1 MADTALERY
10 NKDVQQQEKVEKT
23 KPGEI
28 RTLNEFQ
35 SSFLKALEN
44 IGEPQKPVKYFK
56 PLKEAFK
63 DSKKAQDTSILRF
76 GLFLDPKLRLNVQ
89 SSLNKKMKEEGK
101 QPIDIMQMLESKDEK
116 DYISGWDEIRKG
128 VEGGS
133 YDLGVSLGTI
143 LFGGTDLI
151 RNTNFLT
158 NFEDSMKDKEPSRPE
173 TWRGDLVSLMT
184 QFGVPGG
191 IIQKVVN
198 RTKTAGKI
206 KKVIEGIKGSK
217 TRKVATIAQRAIEG
231 ATIVGATDFLASEPG
246 RRSMFFEPEDTAG
259 LTGKEKAAAEFRN
272 KIKYG
277 QEGALVGFGFPLIG
291 KGIQLGYKYGLA
303 PFVKTTASLGAKGI
317 NNAVF
322 RPISYIASRET
333 VAPVVA
339 GTAKV
344 IRNATDFT
352 LTKAIAPAIVST
364 FSGKLVRQL
373 PPFEQWRLKDIASPI
388 REERVIKK
396 LDNILSYFRSFGKT
410 PKDIEGISEKVML
423 FIKGRA
429 RKT

>member
-143 LFGGTDLI
+143 LFGGTDLLA
-151 RNTNFLT
+151 NTDFLT
-158 NFEDSMKDKEPSRPE
+158 NFEDFMKDKEPSRPE
-173 TWRGDLVSLMT
+173 TWRGDLVSLLT

-191 IIQKVVN
+191 LIQKVIN

-206 KKVIEGIKGSK
+206 KKAIEGIKGSK

-231 ATIVGATDFLASEPG
+231 ATVVGATDFLASEPG
-246 RRSMFFEPEDTAG
+246 RRSLFFEPEDT
-259 LTGKEKAAAEFRN
+259 
-272 KIKYG
+272 
-277 QEGALVGFGFPLIG
+277 
-291 KGIQLGYKYGLA
+291 
-303 PFVKTTASLGAKGI
+303 
-317 NNAVF
+317 
-322 RPISYIASRET
+322 
-333 VAPVVA
+333 
-339 GTAKV
+339 
-344 IRNATDFT
+344 
-352 LTKAIAPAIVST
+352 
-364 FSGKLVRQL
+364 VR
-373 PPFEQWRLKDIASPI
+373 FNW
-388 REERVIKK
+388 
-396 LDNILSYFRSFGKT
+396 
-410 PKDIEGISEKVML
+410 
-423 FIKGRA
+423 
-429 RKT
+429 